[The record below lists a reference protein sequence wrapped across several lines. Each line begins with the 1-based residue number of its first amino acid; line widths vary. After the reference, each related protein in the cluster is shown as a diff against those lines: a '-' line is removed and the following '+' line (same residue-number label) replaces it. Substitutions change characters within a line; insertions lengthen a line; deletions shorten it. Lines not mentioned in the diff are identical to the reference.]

1 MTSQFPGMTSS
12 SSFFWRC
19 SAFLV
24 NFSYWSKFHVN
35 IIIGSGAITISFHKG
50 LTRNPE
56 FRNTPVWVL
65 PYTLR
70 LGKVRN
76 TKFGT
81 NVSSKMLFNDE
92 KCQVNS
98 FCGFW
103 VIKGKPTGGKITP
116 IPPPRL
122 RLIDI
127 FRFFTY
133 LLYFF
138 FFQNK
143 LHIRGLLSVSLS
155 LHYFPIFTPSLTENC
170 MSYKFMKLTHSVKTR
185 LH

>member
-122 RLIDI
+122 RLIYN

-138 FFQNK
+138 FFKISFISVVCCQYRCLYIIFQFL
-143 LHIRGLLSVSLS
+143 LHHWPRTACHTNLWNLL
-155 LHYFPIFTPSLTENC
+155 IQ
-170 MSYKFMKLTHSVKTR
+170 
-185 LH
+185 

>member
-103 VIKGKPTGGKITP
+103 VIKGKPTGGN
-116 IPPPRL
+116 RHFS
-122 RLIDI
+122 I
-127 FRFFTY
+127 FYVFAI
-133 LLYFF
+133 FF
-138 FFQNK
+138 FFKISFISVVCCQYRCLYIIFQFL
-143 LHIRGLLSVSLS
+143 LHHWPRTVCHTNLWNLL
-155 LHYFPIFTPSLTENC
+155 IQ
-170 MSYKFMKLTHSVKTR
+170 
-185 LH
+185 